1 MPEVGQDLEP
11 EVHQNP
17 QLLNLGRTKLAERG
31 GNQRLCV
38 ENAEWLSLCQFS
50 YGCLKGGSCSHIPAP
65 VPSGIDVAQKVKS
78 QVNESAAAAPGHK
91 CFFSPS
97 SNLSI

>member
-1 MPEVGQDLEP
+1 MEGIG
-11 EVHQNP
+11 HS
-17 QLLNLGRTKLAERG
+17 LLAKEKAFQEEGTARAKAERG

-78 QVNESAAAAPGHK
+78 QVNESAATAPGHK